1 MRSYLVVIDETS
13 EARAALRYAARRASG
28 TGGGVILLAIIPP
41 AEFVQWG
48 GVQAAM
54 EEEAKLRAEAMVL
67 QASGA
72 IVEEAGI
79 EPTIL
84 VRQGEPE
91 KAIADLL
98 AERDDVAAL
107 VLGAAA
113 EGGPGP
119 ARQPFLRRGRRKPA
133 LPAGHRPRPPRRRG
147 SGPAELKTILPRISG
162 EGDRRSAVEGSS
174 DLEGPSTRLRRV
186 PLPANA
192 GRIEGLAPL
201 AGPRRRR
208 RLHRAADHRLA

>member
-1 MRSYLVVIDETS
+1 MRSYLVVIDDS
-13 EARAALRYAARRASG
+13 REASAALRYAARRASG
-28 TGGGVILLAIIPP
+28 TGGGIILLAVVPP

-72 IVEEAGI
+72 IVEDAGI

-98 AERDDVAAL
+98 SERDDIAAL

-119 ARQPFLRRGRRKPA
+119 LVSHFSGSVAGSLPCPLVIVPGR
-133 LPAGHRPRPPRRRG
+133 LGDED
-147 SGPAELKTILPRISG
+147 AE
-162 EGDRRSAVEGSS
+162 
-174 DLEGPSTRLRRV
+174 RLS
-186 PLPANA
+186 
-192 GRIEGLAPL
+192 
-201 AGPRRRR
+201 
-208 RLHRAADHRLA
+208 